1 MITSRSTRALALLV
15 LTAAAAAIAAGSV
28 GARPDPG
35 ERRFGDSAQAAATA
49 AQRPTGPAE
58 GTRLGGADPTR
69 SGAGAAV
76 ALPLA
81 DARELDWLSAGIG
94 ALAALAALGLAA
106 GAMSVR
112 RRGSDIRGAA

>member
-1 MITSRSTRALALLV
+1 MFTSRSTRALALLV

-35 ERRFGDSAQAAATA
+35 ERRLGDSTQAAATA

-58 GTRLGGADPTR
+58 GTRLGGADPKR

-76 ALPLA
+76 AVPLA

-106 GAMSVR
+106 GAVSVR
-112 RRGSDIRGAA
+112 RRGCDIRGAA